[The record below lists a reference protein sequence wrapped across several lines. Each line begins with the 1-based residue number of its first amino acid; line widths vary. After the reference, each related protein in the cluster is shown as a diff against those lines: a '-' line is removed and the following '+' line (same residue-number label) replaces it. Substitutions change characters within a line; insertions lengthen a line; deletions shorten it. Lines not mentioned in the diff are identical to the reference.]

1 MLGLNWDTNSDF
13 LVYKFAEIIAVASKL
28 EITKRNILCVS
39 VMFYDPWGLICPIV
53 LQFRLIFQS
62 LCAEKLEWDSPL
74 PLHYAVQ
81 WKKLLN
87 NLTKLRTVSVK
98 RYLFLNPANDRD
110 TAELH
115 GFCDS
120 SSDSYGVAI
129 YIREVSKSKQVHTTL
144 YSAKC
149 RLFPSKGLLS
159 IPRLELLSCLLLSQ

>member
-1 MLGLNWDTNSDF
+1 
-13 LVYKFAEIIAVASKL
+13 
-28 EITKRNILCVS
+28 
-39 VMFYDPWGLICPIV
+39 MFYNPLGLICPVV

-74 PLHYAVQ
+74 PLYYAVE

-110 TAELH
+110 TVELH
-115 GFCDS
+115 GLCDS
-120 SSDSYGVAI
+120 SSEAYGVAI
-129 YIREVSKSKQVHTTL
+129 YICEISKSKQVHTTL

-149 RLFPSKGLLS
+149 RLIPLVRKAYYRSLDLSYYHVYSTRSK
-159 IPRLELLSCLLLSQ
+159 